1 VLNSLSV
8 KARLFAGF
16 GLVLAMMGG
25 LAVFSVMAAS
35 GIGAV
40 FDGFRSEARVA
51 AELNT
56 IYKDM
61 ARTRL
66 SDLAYRSTADAAFAD
81 DVTGHV
87 EEMRDDIA
95 RISAIALEPARQGE
109 VRAVSDALEAYASDF
124 AAFTEATVA
133 RETLVAEAGQLG
145 IEHRRNIGKLHSLL
159 DERGEESLAYRA
171 LRASE
176 LFLVTRV
183 RIDRFFSGMPASEF
197 DTAAKPLADTIATL
211 EGLPMAQLTVEE
223 REVARMSIE
232 GVRNFGAVTEA
243 ARDAELL
250 RRERIEALDVV
261 AERFVA
267 AAVAADASAMA
278 AQDALGVEADN
289 RVAGSITMTMI
300 VAGAAILLGLVLAT
314 IIGRWIGGA
323 IATMA
328 GSMRSLA
335 DGDLTVN
342 VNGAEHAHELGQMAR
357 ALQQFKENAER
368 VQNLEAEQ
376 AAARA
381 AAMRELADAFGA
393 AVEAASRG
401 DFTTRVHTRFDDA
414 SLNALVEG
422 LNRMMADVSTA
433 MTETTRVMGRVA
445 DGDLS
450 HRMQGRFEG
459 AFETLQQ
466 DVNATIDRLAELVS
480 AIAVVSDE
488 IAAASEEIASG
499 ATQVSSRAEQQ
510 AAAVEETSATMTEMA
525 SSISSS
531 AESAQRAAAL
541 VRENAARAD
550 GGRSVADA
558 AQEAMRRIEHSSE
571 RITDIVAIIDS
582 IAFTT
587 NLLALNASV
596 EAARAGE
603 VGRGFAVVA
612 AEVRTL
618 AGRTAESAKEIRAL
632 IDESA
637 VHVKDGVQ
645 QVGETQTA
653 LNAIATGAANVTTAI
668 DEVSMAARE
677 QASGA
682 SEITSAINQIDQL
695 TQANAA
701 LAEESASSAAGLAE
715 QTAKLKGLVSTFR
728 GVDRRGGGSMAIAA
742 E

>member
-1 VLNSLSV
+1 MFNALSV

-16 GLVLAMMGG
+16 GLVLAMLGG
-25 LAVFSVMAAS
+25 LVVVSVTAVS
-35 GIGAV
+35 GIGSV
-40 FDGFRSEARVA
+40 FNGFQTEARVA

-61 ARTRL
+61 AQARLADLGYRASADPALADEVTHHIDAMRSDVAAVMSVAVNPQRQAELRTVAT
-66 SDLAYRSTADAAFAD
+66 D
-81 DVTGHV
+81 
-87 EEMRDDIA
+87 
-95 RISAIALEPARQGE
+95 
-109 VRAVSDALEAYASDF
+109 LEAYASAF
-124 AAFTEATVA
+124 AGFSSATAA
-133 RETLVAEAGQLG
+133 RESLVAEVGQLG
-145 IEHRRNIGKLHSLL
+145 IEHRRNIGRLHSLL
-159 DERGEESLAYRA
+159 DERGVETLAYRA

-183 RIDRFFSGMPASEF
+183 RIDRFFGGMPESEF
-197 DTAAKPLADTIATL
+197 DTAAKPLADTLATL
-211 EGLPMAQLTVEE
+211 EALASAALTAEE
-223 REVARMSIE
+223 MEVARTSIE
-232 GVRNFGAVTEA
+232 GVRTFRSTTEA

-250 RRERIEALDVV
+250 RRERIAALDAV
-261 AERFVA
+261 AERFVEA
-267 AAVAADASAMA
+267 AIAADASAMA
-278 AQDALGVEADN
+278 AQSALGAEAES
-289 RVAGSITMTMI
+289 RIAGSISTTTI
-300 VAGAAILLGLVLAT
+300 VAAAAVLAGLALAT
-314 IIGRWIGGA
+314 IIARWIGGA
-323 IATMA
+323 IAAMA
-328 GSMRSLA
+328 ASMRRLA
-335 DGDLTVN
+335 EGDLGVTVA
-342 VNGAEHAHELGQMAR
+342 GAEHDHELGQMAR
-357 ALQQFKENAER
+357 ALQRFKENAQR

-376 AAARA
+376 VAARA
-381 AAMRELADAFGA
+381 ATMRELADAFGA

-401 DFTTRVHTRFDDA
+401 DFSTRVQARFDDP
-414 SLNALVEG
+414 SLNALVQG
-422 LNRMMADVSTA
+422 LNQMMADVSSAMDETA
-433 MTETTRVMGRVA
+433 RVMSQVA

-450 HRMQGRFEG
+450 HRMQGRFDG
-459 AFETLQQ
+459 AFAALQR
-466 DVNATIDRLAELVS
+466 DVNATVDRLAEVVS
-480 AIAVVSDE
+480 GIAVVSDE

-531 AESAQRAAAL
+531 ADSAQRAAAL
-541 VRENAARAD
+541 VRENATRAD
-550 GGRSVADA
+550 GGRAVADA
-558 AQEAMRRIEHSSE
+558 ARDAMQRIEQSSE
-571 RITDIVAIIDS
+571 RITDIVSIIDS

-637 VHVKDGVQ
+637 VHVKDGVE
-645 QVGETQTA
+645 QVGQTQTA
-653 LNAIATGAANVTTAI
+653 LNQIARGAAEVTTAI

-715 QTAKLKGLVSTFR
+715 QTMKLKGLVSAFS
-728 GVDRRGGGSMAIAA
+728 GVGRRGGMAIAA

>member
-1 VLNSLSV
+1 MLNSLSV
-8 KARLFAGF
+8 RARLFAGF
-16 GLVLAMMGG
+16 GLVLVMMSG
-25 LAVFSVMAAS
+25 LAGFSVMAVS
-35 GIGAV
+35 GIGSV
-40 FDGFRSEARVA
+40 FGGFRSEARLA
-51 AELNT
+51 AALND

-61 ARTRL
+61 AKTRL
-66 SDLAYRSTADAAFAD
+66 SDLAYRSNADPAVAEEVLRHVENMRTDVRRVAGVATDAA
-81 DVTGHV
+81 
-87 EEMRDDIA
+87 
-95 RISAIALEPARQGE
+95 RQAE
-109 VRAVSDALEAYASDF
+109 IRAVSDALEAYAADF
-124 AAFTEATVA
+124 AAFNEATVA
-133 RETLVAEAGQLG
+133 REALVAEAGRLG
-145 IEHRRNIGKLHSLL
+145 IEHRRNIGKLHGLL
-159 DERGEESLAYRA
+159 DERGVESLAYRA

-183 RIDRFFSGMPASEF
+183 RVDRFFGGMPESEF
-197 DTAAKPLADTIATL
+197 DTASKPLADTLSAL
-211 EGLPMAQLTVEE
+211 ESLPMALLTTEE
-223 REVARMSIE
+223 REIARTSIE
-232 GVRNFGAVTEA
+232 GVQTFRSVIDA

-250 RRERIEALDVV
+250 RRQRIAALDIV
-261 AERFVA
+261 AEDFVE
-267 AAVAADASAMA
+267 AAVAADDSAMA
-278 AQDALGVEADN
+278 AQDALGVETEGRIA
-289 RVAGSITMTMI
+289 ASMTTTMA
-300 VAGAAILLGLVLAT
+300 VAGAAVVVGLALAT
-314 IIGRWIGGA
+314 LIGRWIGGA
-323 IATMA
+323 IGAMA
-328 GSMRSLA
+328 GSMRQLA
-335 DGDLTVN
+335 DGDLRVS
-342 VNGAEHAHELGQMAR
+342 VNGAEYEHELGQMAR
-357 ALQQFKENAER
+357 ALQRFKENAQR

-376 AAARA
+376 AAART
-381 AAMRELADAFGA
+381 AAMRELASAFGT

-401 DFTTRVHTRFDDA
+401 DFSTRVQARFDDE

-422 LNRMMADVSTA
+422 LNRMMADVSAA

-445 DGDLS
+445 EGDLS
-450 HRMQGRFEG
+450 HRMNGRFEG
-459 AFETLQQ
+459 VFAALQQ
-466 DVNATIDRLAELVS
+466 DVNATVERLAELVS

-558 AQEAMRRIEHSSE
+558 AQDAMRRIEQSSE

-653 LNAIATGAANVTTAI
+653 LNAIARGASDVTSAI

-715 QTAKLKGLVSTFR
+715 QTAKLKGLVSSFR
-728 GVDRRGGGSMAIAA
+728 GVDRRGGYSMAVAA